1 VENTVITDKVVS
13 YSFILALLNSKLW
26 AWFAYEFI
34 SSKAIRTMDMDDY
47 YIGKLPLPRIK
58 MEDDREKHINGNLVS
73 LSEQMQKLNLS
84 LYASTKYETDNR
96 LQLEKEIKDTNE
108 MIDNLVYDLYGLTE
122 EERKI
127 VEGQIND

>member
-1 VENTVITDKVVS
+1 
-13 YSFILALLNSKLW
+13 
-26 AWFAYEFI
+26 
-34 SSKAIRTMDMDDY
+34 
-47 YIGKLPLPRIK
+47 